1 MISSLYKKDSEFM
14 MVVNASNIDKNFDW
28 LESVMI
34 EDVILKNKSMD
45 IGLIALQGP
54 FRVKFYNL

>member
-1 MISSLYKKDSEFM
+1 MCDKNGGIIDDIIIYKKNSEFM

-34 EDVILKNKSMD
+34 EDVILKTKVWILD
-45 IGLIALQGP
+45 
-54 FRVKFYNL
+54 